1 MSPAE
6 LAGTIIGGL
15 FALGFLI
22 IVLPIAR
29 AMWKLGDT
37 IEEAGS
43 TVRKLSDETLPLI
56 GGVTETVGHTNH
68 QLQKVDT
75 ITTKVGVISDNG
87 VQVATNVSAL
97 TALFAATLGSPVI
110 KVAAF
115 TYGVRQAMGGGR
127 KPGATRG
134 RRSKR

>member
-1 MSPAE
+1 MSLGDVASFI
-6 LAGTIIGGL
+6 AAIV
-15 FALGFLI
+15 FALLVGLLAIPLI
-22 IVLPIAR
+22 
-29 AMWKLGDT
+29 KLGGVLDEARRT
-37 IEEAGS
+37 I
-43 TVRKLSDETLPLI
+43 KNLSDETVPLI

-115 TYGVRQAMGGGR
+115 TYGVRQAMGGR
-127 KPGATRG
+127 KAGATRG